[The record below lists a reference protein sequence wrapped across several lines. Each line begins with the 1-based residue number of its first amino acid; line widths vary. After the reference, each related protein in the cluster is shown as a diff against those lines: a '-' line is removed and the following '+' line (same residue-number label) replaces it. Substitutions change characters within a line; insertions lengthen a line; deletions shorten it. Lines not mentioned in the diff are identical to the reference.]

1 MNENMI
7 WKWKHF
13 SYVNEKYE
21 YEYEKWE
28 HEKYENENEEMRIIW
43 MRKEVKA
50 LLRILMQIKNGNG
63 NEKYAN
69 KKEVKAL
76 LIL

>member
-1 MNENMI
+1 
-7 WKWKHF
+7 
-13 SYVNEKYE
+13 
-21 YEYEKWE
+21 
-28 HEKYENENEEMRIIW
+28 